1 MKILSDY
8 RVEDRQTVFRSRILE
23 DRYSRISCDVL
34 LELSI
39 TIIVIEKMAAV
50 MESLFYVGK
59 KFVSYDELQ
68 SCKEIY
74 ETSNLTK
81 LTMRDSKTLESMN
94 KYAPKKAARAN
105 NELRYYS
112 LRLCC
117 SYGGKKFKRK
127 GDGKREKE

>member
-117 SYGGKKFKRK
+117 SY
-127 GDGKREKE
+127 